1 MDIPKGKFSFVLCQE
16 ITNLLFDSFRLF
28 LESKVANRTLRT
40 NHQWYSAQHHQ
51 FAVELLFSRER
62 LAMLRHDTLI
72 LFQLV
77 NEVDAQLLENEYTNW
92 LMDTR
97 LQCRTPEAD
106 YDGLHCNDVKRQLR
120 SFPIDSYQK
129 VSSSKNLK

>member
-1 MDIPKGKFSFVLCQE
+1 V
-16 ITNLLFDSFRLF
+16 T
-28 LESKVANRTLRT
+28 NRTLGT
-40 NHQWYSAQHHQ
+40 NHQWFSAQHHQ
-51 FAVELLFSRER
+51 FAIELLFSRER

-97 LQCRTPEAD
+97 LQCKLPDAD
-106 YDGLHCNDVKRQLR
+106 YIGLHCEDVKRQLR
-120 SFPIDSYQK
+120 SFPIDSYQRP
-129 VSSSKNLK
+129 SSSFPKITK

>member
-1 MDIPKGKFSFVLCQE
+1 M
-16 ITNLLFDSFRLF
+16 
-28 LESKVANRTLRT
+28 ESKVTNRTLGT
-40 NHQWYSAQHHQ
+40 NRQWYSAHHHQ

-62 LAMLRHDTLI
+62 LAMLRHDTLV

-97 LQCRTPEAD
+97 LQCKASDLEYTNNKIPCD
-106 YDGLHCNDVKRQLR
+106 DIKRQLKA
-120 SFPIDSYQK
+120 FPAYHSR
-129 VSSSKNLK
+129 